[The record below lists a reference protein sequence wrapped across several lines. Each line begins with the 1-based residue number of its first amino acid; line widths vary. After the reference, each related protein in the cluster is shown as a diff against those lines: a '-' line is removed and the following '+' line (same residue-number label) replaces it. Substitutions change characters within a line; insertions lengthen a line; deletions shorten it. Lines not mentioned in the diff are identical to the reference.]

1 MGTIREH
8 PLRPNALA
16 IVLPPQ
22 RVRSK
27 RVGSL
32 LRQRHKSELFGTRV
46 PGSVTLRQR
55 LKSLIS
61 GTESFVALPAR
72 KEQPNQIDTV
82 APLITALRCYG
93 VDQWKIQYFLKLTLE
108 VSVVPA
114 AYHNSFDRKRL
125 H

>member
-1 MGTIREH
+1 MSLPKEWG
-8 PLRPNALA
+8 PLESTRFDRTRL
-16 IVLPPQ
+16 
-22 RVRSK
+22 RSYFP
-27 RVGSL
+27 RSGWGHFL
-32 LRQRHKSELFGTRV
+32 KSELFGTRV

-108 VSVVPA
+108 VSNKQSLFGVP
-114 AYHNSFDRKRL
+114 H
-125 H
+125 